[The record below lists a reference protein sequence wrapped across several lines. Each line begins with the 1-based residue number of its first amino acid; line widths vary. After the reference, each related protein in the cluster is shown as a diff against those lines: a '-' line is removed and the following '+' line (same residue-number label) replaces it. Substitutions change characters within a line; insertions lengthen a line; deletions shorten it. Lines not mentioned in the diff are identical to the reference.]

1 MHDSAVNQVA
11 APYRDLCTDCG
22 VSRSSDPKRCGSAC
36 QFIQPDYP
44 GFETAVHGRPR
55 NLIES
60 DEVFFGPYLSMARAQ
75 MKQPL
80 VGAQWTGII
89 TRIGELLLEKGIVDA
104 VVTVTGDPHD
114 RWKPVPIIITK
125 AADMAQCRGMR
136 MGYAPVVQY
145 LELAKQAGHKKVAMI
160 GIPCQVY
167 AARALEQELGFE
179 KLLIVG
185 SPCSDNTTTEHFHH
199 FLSLLS
205 KDPDSITYLEF
216 RADYKVELR
225 FNNGTKQE
233 IPFLNLPLS
242 DLPSDFFPLTCKTC
256 VDYVNALSDITVG
269 YMAGTGAQWVIVRN
283 PRGQAVLDL
292 IAPELTLEPVTTAG
306 KRISAVQGF
315 MKNVKLAAGGLP
327 VNRMP
332 GFLRPIMAWVMPR
345 FGPRGLEFAKA
356 RVEMKGIESVLH
368 LRQMAPHKIKNMVPQ
383 HVWILI
389 KRYGLSP
396 ESTEQSKSSDAH

>member
-1 MHDSAVNQVA
+1 
-11 APYRDLCTDCG
+11 
-22 VSRSSDPKRCGSAC
+22 
-36 QFIQPDYP
+36 
-44 GFETAVHGRPR
+44 VHGRPR

-75 MKQPL
+75 MKAPL
-80 VGAQWTGII
+80 EGAQWTGIM

-104 VVTVTGDPHD
+104 VVTVTGDPDD
-114 RWKPVPIIITK
+114 RWKPVPIIVTK

-145 LELAKQAGHKKVAMI
+145 LEKAKEAGHKRVAMI

-167 AARALEQELGFE
+167 AARALERELGFE
-179 KLLIVG
+179 QLLIVG

-216 RADYKVELR
+216 RADYRVELR
-225 FNNGTKQE
+225 FRDGTKQE

-242 DLPSDFFPLTCKTC
+242 DLPNDFFPLTCKTC
-256 VDYVNALSDITVG
+256 VDYVNALADITVG

-283 PRGQAVLDL
+283 PRGQAILDL
-292 IAPELTLEPVTTAG
+292 IAPELTLEPVTSAG
-306 KRISAVQGF
+306 NRISAVQGF

-332 GFLRPIMAWVMPR
+332 RFLRPIMAWVMPR

-356 RVEMKGIESVLH
+356 RVEMKGIESILH
-368 LRQMAPHKIKNMVPQ
+368 LRQMAPHKIKNMVPK
-383 HVWILI
+383 HVWINAA
-389 KRYGLSP
+389 KYGLSP
-396 ESTEQSKSSDAH
+396 ESTEQSKAGDLN